1 MLFRSTGLTA
11 TAVAVLTLSL
21 PMVAAHAAQTSVRV
35 HVLSPTAGALVTGT
49 AVPLLSDGGA
59 TTSWTPAQ
67 VTFQIDGTTVGT
79 ATRTVDGYALSWDS
93 TTVASGGH
101 QVTATATGVKGRSYR
116 SPAVSFSVT
125 NTGVVPTTTTTST
138 PSTTST
144 TVAAPV
150 TTTTTT
156 APAVSSVPLGVA
168 GSWRLLFADEF
179 SGSAVDTSKWAF
191 TSSAEADNGQGNK
204 GNQQLE
210 WNQAA
215 NCSVGNGALTITAK
229 PDSITSPSGVHY
241 DWSSCLI
248 TSSPS
253 YAFQYGYIEERAKFP
268 AQAGFWP
275 GFWTWQVPGLNQWV
289 ETDAYEYYSD
299 NPSRLYLTQHSGS
312 GGQCVVNP
320 GFDPSGGFHTY
331 GVDVEPTGTTWYLDG
346 KAVCSVAGTA
356 GGMSN
361 IITNMFV
368 YSQLPP
374 APGTV
379 AQKQVDYI
387 RAWQH

>member
-1 MLFRSTGLTA
+1 M
-11 TAVAVLTLSL
+11 
-21 PMVAAHAAQTSVRV
+21 
-35 HVLSPTAGALVTGT
+35 
-49 AVPLLSDGGA
+49 
-59 TTSWTPAQ
+59 
-67 VTFQIDGTTVGT
+67 
-79 ATRTVDGYALSWDS
+79 
-93 TTVASGGH
+93 
-101 QVTATATGVKGRSYR
+101 
-116 SPAVSFSVT
+116 
-125 NTGVVPTTTTTST
+125 
-138 PSTTST
+138 
-144 TVAAPV
+144 
-150 TTTTTT
+150 
-156 APAVSSVPLGVA
+156 
-168 GSWRLLFADEF
+168 FADEF

-191 TSSAEADNGQGNK
+191 RSYAEADNGQGNK

-248 TSSPS
+248 TSTPS
-253 YAFQYGYIEERAKFP
+253 YAFQYGYIEERAQFP
-268 AQAGFWP
+268 SQAGFWP

-331 GVDVEPTGTTWYLDG
+331 GVDVAPTGTTWYVDG
-346 KAVCSVAGTA
+346 RAVCSSSATSAGST
-356 GGMSN
+356 N
-361 IITNMFV
+361 IISNLFV
-368 YSQLPP
+368 YDRLPP
-374 APGTV
+374 AAGTV

-387 RAWQH
+387 RARVPDAAVHVHPHPGEAGALGAAFGMAPVFWAMALALLGGGYFLRKPVENTP